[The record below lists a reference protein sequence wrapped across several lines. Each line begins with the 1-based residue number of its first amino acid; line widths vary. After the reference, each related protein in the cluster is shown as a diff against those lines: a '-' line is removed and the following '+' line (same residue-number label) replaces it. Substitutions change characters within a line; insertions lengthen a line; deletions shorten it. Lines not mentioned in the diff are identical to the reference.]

1 MDKYPAAP
9 AAADGQDGQ
18 LPGRP
23 SLSLPVVAL
32 VAALLALLFFVAL
45 NGWGRCDWQGLC
57 GPILAEE
64 TAQGRLDTALP
75 APQPGLVIEQTLTPR
90 RNGLS
95 EIELLLVRY
104 GGEAAAG
111 SDRGRFTVELWT
123 HGNTLVAAETL
134 ATQDLNHNQVYT
146 LRFRPQADSAGH
158 VYTLRLSG
166 NEFNHVSVW
175 GYSLDVYDGGQLHL
189 MPPGPPPAADLR
201 FITRYALTPGDAITA
216 AAAPLRDGRLLVTAL
231 LVLFLPGALWLSFFR
246 PRGWD
251 GAAWWGAALALGVA
265 TWPVVWQWVS
275 LAGGRWSGPTLWVV
289 VAAGWAVVV
298 AQRRSGR
305 PPGASPTAARP
316 AAAGRSPVVVMYLL
330 LGILLVATVASRFIA
345 VRDLAFPPWVDSSR
359 HALITAV
366 MVRSGQVIRDYA
378 PYLPVDHFPY
388 HYGFHT
394 LAAGLALMTGAPLPG
409 LLLFLM
415 QLLGGLLPLS
425 VYAAGWMVTRRRAV
439 GLLAAFLVALPFFF
453 PGYYATWGRMTQL
466 AAMVVMPVLLALTWR
481 LGRGWA
487 RFWPLVGVLA
497 AGVFLIHFRVFL
509 FYLPFAA
516 LAAVAHLVGRRRIG
530 ALLKAGGLGAVLV
543 APRVAELL
551 AVTTPL
557 STLQRSL
564 PGYNDFPLGYVTTG
578 WERLYL
584 VAVGVAA
591 LVVLV
596 GVARRR
602 RWAALPVLLLLWAG
616 ALFVL
621 LGGERLGLPESL
633 VVNLNSMYITLF
645 LPQALFLAIVAGR
658 VWAFAGRRVGR
669 SPVGVLLAAAAGP
682 ALGLLMVFGWRQQ
695 VNILNA
701 QTILAMPEDTAA
713 LAWAGGNLP
722 DDARVAVNAWRW
734 LGATWAGSDG
744 GAWLTPLTGR
754 ETTTPPVDHIYNAAL
769 FAEVR
774 AFNEAA
780 SAVAD
785 WGDPAAAEWL
795 AGQGVTHVFVGRRGG
810 FFDPAALARNPRLEM
825 IYQRDGTFIFA
836 VK

>member
-1 MDKYPAAP
+1 MDKYPTVLVAAE
-9 AAADGQDGQ
+9 GQEGQ
-18 LPGRP
+18 PPGRL

-32 VAALLALLFFVAL
+32 VSALLSLLFFVAL
-45 NGWGRCDWQGLC
+45 AGLGQCGWEGLC

-64 TAQGRLDTALP
+64 TAQGRVDTALP
-75 APQPGLVIEQTLTPR
+75 APQPGLVLEQTLTPR

-104 GGEAAAG
+104 GGEAAG
-111 SDRGRFTVELWT
+111 GGDRGRFTVELWT
-123 HGNTLVAAETL
+123 RGNMLIANETL
-134 ATQDLNHNQVYT
+134 ATQDLSHNQVYT
-146 LRFRPQADSAGH
+146 LHFPPQADSAGH

-166 NEFNHVSVW
+166 NEYNHVSVW
-175 GYSLDVYDGGQLHL
+175 GYSLDVYDGGQVHL
-189 MPPGPPPAADLR
+189 MTPGPPPAADLR
-201 FITRYALTPGDAITA
+201 FVTRYTLTPGDAAMA
-216 AAAPLRDGRLLVTAL
+216 AAAPLREGRLFLTAL

-265 TWPVVWQWVS
+265 TWPVLWQWVS
-275 LAGGRWSGPTLWVV
+275 LAGGRWSGPSLWGV
-289 VAAGWAVVV
+289 VAVGWAVVV
-298 AQRRSGR
+298 AQRRSGQ
-305 PPGASPTAARP
+305 PLAASPDAARP
-316 AAAGRSPVVVMYLL
+316 AVAGRSSVVIMTLL
-330 LGILLVATVASRFIA
+330 LAILLITTIASRFIA
-345 VRDLAFPPWVDSSR
+345 IRDLAFPPWVDSSR

-366 MVRSGQVIRDYA
+366 MVESGQVINDYA
-378 PYLPVDHFPY
+378 PFLAVDHFPY

-394 LAAGLALMTGAPLPG
+394 LAAGLALMTRNPLPG

-415 QLLGGLLPLS
+415 QLLAGLLPLS

-466 AAMVVMPVLLALTWR
+466 AAMVIMPVLLALTWR

-516 LAAVAHLVGRRRIG
+516 LVAVVHLAGRRRSWAVI
-530 ALLKAGGLGAVLV
+530 KAGGLGALLV
-543 APRVAELL
+543 APRLVTLL
-551 AVTTPL
+551 KVTEPL
-557 STLQRSL
+557 ATFQRSL

-578 WERLYL
+578 WERFYL
-584 VAVGVAA
+584 AAVGAA
-591 LVVLV
+591 AVVVLAAV
-596 GVARRR
+596 VRRR
-602 RWAALPVLLLLWAG
+602 RWAAFPVLLLLWVG
-616 ALFVL
+616 ALFAL
-621 LGGERLGLPESL
+621 LAGERLGLPESL

-669 SPVGVLLAAAAGP
+669 SPVGLLLAAAAGLV
-682 ALGLLMVFGWRQQ
+682 LGLLAVSGWRQQ
-695 VNILNA
+695 VNILNP
-701 QTILAMPEDTAA
+701 QTILALPQDTAA
-713 LAWAGGNLP
+713 LSWANDNLP
-722 DDARVAVNAWRW
+722 ADARVAVNAWRW

-744 GAWLTPLTGR
+744 GAWLVPLTGR
-754 ETTTPPVDHIYNAAL
+754 EATTPPVDHIYNVAL

-780 SAVAD
+780 TAVAD

-810 FFDPAALARNPRLEM
+810 FFDPAALARNPGLEM

>member
-1 MDKYPAAP
+1 MEKYPAAP
-9 AAADGQDGQ
+9 VADEGPDRPS
-18 LPGRP
+18 PGRP
-23 SLSLPVVAL
+23 ALSLPVVAL
-32 VAALLALLFFVAL
+32 VSALLVLLFFVAL
-45 NGWGRCDWQGLC
+45 AGLGQCGWEGLC

-75 APQPGLVIEQTLTPR
+75 APQPGLVIEQTFTPR

-104 GGEAAAG
+104 GGETADG
-111 SDRGRFTVELWT
+111 GDPGRFTVELRT
-123 HGNTLVAAETL
+123 RGNTIVAAETL
-134 ATQDLNHNQVYT
+134 ATQDLSHNQVYT
-146 LRFRPQADSAGH
+146 MRFQPQIDSAGH

-189 MPPGPPPAADLR
+189 TPPQTLPAADLR
-201 FITRYALTPGDAITA
+201 FITRYTLTWGDA
-216 AAAPLRDGRLLVTAL
+216 AAAAAIPLREGRLLVTAL
-231 LVLFLPGALWLSFFR
+231 LMLFLPGALWLSFFR

-265 TWPVVWQWVS
+265 TWPVLWQWVT
-275 LAGGRWSGPTLWVV
+275 LAGGHWSRSILWGV
-289 VAAGWAVVV
+289 VAVGWAVVV
-298 AQRRSGR
+298 AQRRSGQ
-305 PPGASPTAARP
+305 PLGKSPEAARP
-316 AAAGRSPVVVMYLL
+316 AIAGRSSVVVIQLL

-366 MVRSGQVIRDYA
+366 MVESGQVINDYA
-378 PYLPVDHFPY
+378 PFLPVDHFPY

-394 LAAGLALMTGAPLPG
+394 LAAGLALMTDLPLPG

-415 QLLGGLLPLS
+415 QLLSGLLPLT

-516 LAAVAHLVGRRRIG
+516 LVAVAQLVGRRPIG
-530 ALLKAGGLGAVLV
+530 ALFKAGGLGAVLV
-543 APRVAELL
+543 ASRLVTLL
-551 AVTTPL
+551 SVTEPL
-557 STLQRSL
+557 ATFQRSL

-578 WERLYL
+578 WERFYL
-584 VAVGVAA
+584 AAVGVAA
-591 LVVLV
+591 LIVLV
-596 GVARRR
+596 AVVRRR
-602 RWAALPVLLLLWAG
+602 RWAALPVLLLLWVG
-616 ALFVL
+616 VLFML

-669 SPVGVLLAAAAGP
+669 SPVGLILAAAAGLV
-682 ALGLLMVFGWRQQ
+682 LGLLMVFGWRQQ
-695 VNILNA
+695 VNILNP
-701 QTILAMPEDTAA
+701 QTILALPQDTAA
-713 LAWAGGNLP
+713 LAWADDNLP

-744 GAWLTPLTGR
+744 GAWLVPLTGR
-754 ETTTPPVDHIYNAAL
+754 ESTTPPVDHIYNAAL

-780 SAVAD
+780 SAVPD
-785 WGDPAAAEWL
+785 WGDPAAADWL
-795 AGQGVTHVFVGRRGG
+795 AEQGVTHVFVGRRGG